1 MESCGPPR
9 VSKKKEDRINYD
21 RCFLFWISLL
31 MSPVISFDTGLFFVI
46 FEIYCGSLLVVKS
59 GECRESHGL
68 SS

>member
-31 MSPVISFDTGLFFVI
+31 MSLVISFDTELFFVI